1 MTSSTK
7 TLLIP
12 AVLISFALISLIT
25 LKSIAPELA
34 SVQLIYWI
42 LGFSSFIAIS
52 QIRLTILKKYNLL
65 AYAGLIFLLIV
76 TLISSS
82 LTRGTARW
90 IKFGD
95 LFAIQP
101 SQLAVPIAGF
111 TIALFASKNKLNN
124 PKNIIKFISI
134 LLLPA
139 VLILIEPDLG
149 TTIHFGL
156 SIGIILFLSEIKTKY
171 IWSLISITLIGA
183 IFSWMLIL
191 KPYQKARITNFINS
205 QNNQEDS
212 SNYNS
217 FQSQIAVGSGQLY
230 GKGLGQGSQSHLK
243 FLPERQTDFIF
254 ASYAE
259 EWGFVGSIILLS
271 LYFILNLFLI
281 YRAMMSSD
289 KFEYYYLILVMTTI
303 TIQTFVN
310 VGMNIG
316 LLPITGVT
324 LPFISYGGSSL
335 ISLCLMLGLAQN
347 IILRQK
353 RKIKLDIR

>member
-1 MTSSTK
+1 MTSSAK
-7 TLLIP
+7 ALLIP

-25 LKSIAPELA
+25 LKSITPELA
-34 SVQLIYWI
+34 SVQLFFWI
-42 LGFSSFIAIS
+42 IGLISFVIIS
-52 QIRLTILKKYNLL
+52 RFKLSFLKKNHLL
-65 AYAGLIFLLIV
+65 AYIGLISLLVI

-95 LFAIQP
+95 LFGIQP
-101 SQLAVPIAGF
+101 SQLAIPITGF
-111 TIALFASKNKLNN
+111 TLALFANKNKLDNI
-124 PKNIIKFISI
+124 KNIGKFLGI
-134 LLLPA
+134 LFLPA
-139 VLILIEPDLG
+139 ILILIEPDLG

-156 SIGIILFLSEIKTKY
+156 SLGIILFLSEIKTKY
-171 IWSLISITLIGA
+171 ILSLLSLVLIGI
-183 IFSWMLIL
+183 IFSWIVIL
-191 KPYQKARITNFINS
+191 KPYQKNRITSFIKAH
-205 QNNQEDS
+205 NNQEDS

-217 FQSQIAVGSGQLY
+217 FQSQIAVGSGQFY
-230 GKGLGQGSQSHLK
+230 GKGLGQGSQSHLR

-254 ASYAE
+254 ASYTE
-259 EWGFVGSIILLS
+259 EWGFIGSLILLG
-271 LYFILNLFLI
+271 LYFILNAFLI
-281 YRAMMSSD
+281 RQAIISD
-289 KFEYYYLILVMTTI
+289 TKFEYYYLMVVMTAI

-347 IILRQK
+347 IILKQK

>member
-7 TLLIP
+7 TFLIP
-12 AVLISFALISLIT
+12 AVLVSFALISLIT

-42 LGFSSFIAIS
+42 LGFGSFVVIS
-52 QIRLTILKKYNLL
+52 QIKLNILKKNNFF
-65 AYAGLIFLLIV
+65 AYGGLIFLLIV

-101 SQLAVPIAGF
+101 SQLAVPITGF
-111 TIALFASKNKLNN
+111 TLALFASKNKLNN
-124 PKNIIKFISI
+124 PKNIIKFITI
-134 LLLPA
+134 LTLPA
-139 VLILIEPDLG
+139 ILILVEPDLG

-156 SIGIILFLSEIKTKY
+156 SIGIILFLSEIKAKY
-171 IWSLISITLIGA
+171 IWSLISIAFIGA
-183 IFSWMLIL
+183 IFAWILVL
-191 KPYQKARITNFINS
+191 KPYQKTRITSFINS
-205 QNNQEDS
+205 QNNQAAS

-230 GKGLGQGSQSHLK
+230 GKGLGQGSQSHLR

-259 EWGFVGSIILLS
+259 EWGFFGSLILLS
-271 LYFILNLFLI
+271 LYLILDVFLI
-281 YRAMMSSD
+281 YRAMMINN
-289 KFEYYYLILVMTTI
+289 KFDYYFLILVMTTI

-316 LLPITGVT
+316 ILPITGVT

-335 ISLCLMLGLAQN
+335 ISLCLMLGVAQN
-347 IILRQK
+347 IISKQRRQ
-353 RKIKLDIR
+353 IKLDIR

>member
-7 TLLIP
+7 ALLIP
-12 AVLISFALISLIT
+12 AVLISFSLISLVT

-34 SVQLIYWI
+34 SVQLIFWI
-42 LGFSSFIAIS
+42 IGLISFTVIS
-52 QIRLTILKKYNLL
+52 RLKLSFLQRNNFL
-65 AYAGLIFLLIV
+65 AYSGLIFLLLA
-76 TLISSS
+76 TLINSS

-95 LFAIQP
+95 LFGIQP
-101 SQLAVPIAGF
+101 SQLAIPITGF
-111 TIALFASKNKLNN
+111 TLAIFASKNKLNN
-124 PKNIIKFISI
+124 FTNIGKFIG
-134 LLLPA
+134 LLALPA

-156 SIGIILFLSEIKTKY
+156 SLGIILFLSEIKTKY
-171 IWSLISITLIGA
+171 IWSLIGVAIIGV
-183 IFSWMLIL
+183 IFSWMVVL
-191 KPYQKARITNFINS
+191 KPYQKERITSFVNS

-230 GKGLGQGSQSHLK
+230 GKGLGQGSQSHLR

-259 EWGFVGSIILLS
+259 EWGFIGSLILLS
-271 LYFILNLFLI
+271 LYFILNVFLI
-281 YRAMMSSD
+281 YRAMISRN
-289 KFEYYYLILVMTTI
+289 KFEHYYLILVMTTI

-310 VGMNIG
+310 VGMNVG

-347 IILRQK
+347 IILKQK